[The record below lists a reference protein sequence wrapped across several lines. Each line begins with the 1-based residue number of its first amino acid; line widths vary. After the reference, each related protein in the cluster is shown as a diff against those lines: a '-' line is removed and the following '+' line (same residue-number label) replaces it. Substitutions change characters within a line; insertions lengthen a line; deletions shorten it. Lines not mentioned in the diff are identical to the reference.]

1 MKHRSYDH
9 INGVWHEKTMEYFEE
24 MGFFNNDVEWCVTE
38 KVHGSNFAF
47 HQTAAGLQFATRK
60 TYIIGNKQFC
70 NHLRMIPDNVH
81 KCTSIWNDL
90 NKYIGDLKEMIIYGE
105 IFGGSYAHEDIKPI
119 RQVSRI
125 QKGIY
130 YHPDVKFYAYDIW
143 IKTIT
148 SEFFLDYN
156 LAVDLFEEHNMFH
169 AIILKRG
176 TFGECKEFPD
186 KFESGIPLL
195 LGLPMIPGNICEGI
209 VLKPIMG
216 LTTEGGDRVILKS
229 KNDEANKKMR
239 ERKPRQSKNKKV
251 TIELSHDLQVVV
263 DSLIPFI
270 TETRL
275 RNVLSKH
282 VEFTKKDFNVI
293 YKGFKEEVYQ
303 DYEEANNELNL
314 FNPQELKL
322 IEKEVGRLCIDI
334 WKPIYMREVQ

>member
-9 INGVWHEKTMEYFEE
+9 INGVWHNKTMEYFEE
-24 MGFFNNDVEWCVTE
+24 MGFFADDVEWCVTE

-47 HQTAAGLQFATRK
+47 HQTATGLQFATRK
-60 TYIIGNKQFC
+60 TYITGDKQFHQ
-70 NHLRMIPDNVH
+70 HLRMTPDNVH

-90 NKYIGDLKEMIIYGE
+90 QEHLGDIKEMIIYGE
-105 IFGGSYAHEDIKPI
+105 IFGGSYPHEDIKPL

-130 YHPDVKFYAYDIW
+130 YHPDVNFYAYDIW
-143 IKTIT
+143 IKTSI
-148 SEFFLDYN
+148 SEFFMDYDY
-156 LAVDLFEEHNMFH
+156 AVELFESYNMFH
-169 AIILKRG
+169 AIMLFRG
-176 TFGECKEFPD
+176 TYEACSMFPD

-195 LGLPMIPGNICEGI
+195 LGLPMIKGNICEGV

-239 ERKPRQSKNKKV
+239 ERKPKNQKP
-251 TIELSHDLQVVV
+251 TTELSHDLRVIV

-282 VEFTKKDFNVI
+282 IEFTKTDFNVI